1 MFDVAIVGGDV
12 VDGTGA
18 PRYRADVGIKNGRI
32 STIGTLSEGARL
44 QLDARGKVVA
54 PGFIDVHTH
63 FDAQVV
69 WDPYLTPSPLHGVT
83 TAVAG
88 NCGFTLAPMEDH
100 AETYLTEMLARV
112 EGIPLGTLRAGV
124 DITWRTFEE
133 YLARVDG
140 NVAINVGFLVGH
152 STVRRVVMGDDF
164 RRTANEEEIAHMER
178 LVDES
183 LAAGALGFSSS
194 LSDTH
199 NDGNNEPIPSRFAT
213 DEEILRLCATLRP
226 HSGTW
231 LEFLPWATGP
241 FPDERAMLMAQ
252 MSATASRPLNWNL
265 LVVRSDL
272 SDIAE
277 NRLAAS
283 DVAAAHGG
291 LVQALTLPMP
301 MTMWINLD
309 SAVLFDALPAWADV
323 LGRERADRVRLLA
336 DSSVRRRL
344 VDATRDCGRIWY
356 DVERLRFDHVD
367 SPAFADVVGRTVAD
381 AARLRGVDAFDLLFD
396 VALADDLHTTFVV
409 PAQGDDADSW
419 RLRVDAW
426 HDPRTI
432 VGGSDAGAHLD
443 MLDGFA
449 FFTDF
454 IGPTV
459 RDRQLL
465 PLETAVR
472 MVTDDVARA
481 IGLTARGRL
490 GVGYAAD
497 IVVFDEAEVAAC
509 PVEVRGDLPG
519 NGYRLY
525 SAAKGID
532 VVLVNGE
539 VIVEQGEFTGA
550 RPGTVLRSGRDTAT
564 VPVG

>member
-1 MFDVAIVGGDV
+1 MLDVAIVGGDII
-12 VDGTGA
+12 DGTGA
-18 PRYRADVGIKNGRI
+18 QRRRADIGIKDGRVVAV
-32 STIGTLSEGARL
+32 GTLGEGALRYV
-44 QLDARGKVVA
+44 DAEGKVVT

-69 WDPYLTPSPLHGVT
+69 WDSYLTPSPLHGVT
-83 TAVAG
+83 TAIGG
-88 NCGFTLAPMEDH
+88 NCGFTLAPMEGH
-100 AETYLTEMLARV
+100 AAAYLTEMLARV
-112 EGIPLGTLRAGV
+112 EGIPLETIRAGV

-133 YLARVDG
+133 YLARMDR

-164 RRTANEEEIAHMER
+164 RRTATDEEIGQMER

-199 NDGNNEPIPSRFAT
+199 NDGNNEPVPSRFAT
-213 DEEILRLCATLRP
+213 EEEILRLCATLRP
-226 HSGTW
+226 HPGTW

-241 FPDERAMLMAQ
+241 FPEERAMLMAK
-252 MSATASRPLNWNL
+252 MSSIASRPLNWNL
-265 LVVRSDL
+265 LTVRSDMA
-272 SDIAE
+272 DINE

-283 DVAAAHGG
+283 DLAAAHGA
-291 LVQALTLPMP
+291 LVQALTLPVP

-309 SAVLFDALPAWADV
+309 SGVLFDALPAWAD
-323 LGRERADRVRLLA
+323 LMGHARVDKIRLLA
-336 DSSVRRRL
+336 EPTVRRRL
-344 VDATRDCGRIWY
+344 ADETRGSGRVWY
-356 DVERLRFDHVD
+356 DVERLMFDHVET
-367 SPAFADVVGRTVAD
+367 PAFADVVGHTVAD
-381 AARLRGVDAFDLLFD
+381 AARARGTDPFDLMFD

-409 PAQGDDADSW
+409 PPQGDDSDSW
-419 RLRVDAW
+419 RRRVDAW
-426 HDPRTI
+426 HDPRTL

-454 IGPTV
+454 VGPSV

-481 IGLTARGRL
+481 FGLIGRGRL
-490 GVGYAAD
+490 DIGYAAD
-497 IVVFDEAEVAAC
+497 VVVFDEAEVAGS

-519 NGYRLY
+519 NGSRLY
-525 SAAKGID
+525 SAAVGID
-532 VVLVNGE
+532 MVLVNGE
-539 VIVEQGEFTGA
+539 IIVEQGEFTGA

-564 VPVG
+564 VPIV